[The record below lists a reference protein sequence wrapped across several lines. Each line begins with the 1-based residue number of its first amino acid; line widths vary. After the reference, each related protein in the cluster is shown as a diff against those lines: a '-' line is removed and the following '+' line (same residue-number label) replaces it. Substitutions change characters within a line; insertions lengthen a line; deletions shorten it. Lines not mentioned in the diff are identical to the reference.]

1 MAICSLMILIKSP
14 LWYSPKGQ
22 ENASGENG
30 NRLRAQVEES
40 NAKRARTNHRDSEP
54 HVNDGVQSFCA
65 DHIDPSRFKIMLDA
79 YSHLASMHQVQ
90 EKIHVMEL
98 LTIANSLISEQD
110 NAFELVELEVIL
122 RKLQTENRLMYDE
135 TNRAAQR
142 SKFII
147 RYSRVA
153 ALMPNR

>member
-1 MAICSLMILIKSP
+1 MKSP

-30 NRLRAQVEES
+30 NRLRAQVEELT
-40 NAKRARTNHRDSEP
+40 AKRARTNHRDSEP
-54 HVNDGVQSFCA
+54 HVNDGVQSDCA

-122 RKLQTENRLMYDE
+122 RKLHNAR
-135 TNRAAQR
+135 
-142 SKFII
+142 II
-147 RYSRVA
+147 IINDGDLSSG
-153 ALMPNR
+153 

>member
-1 MAICSLMILIKSP
+1 MQLDDTDEKPVM
-14 LWYSPKGQ
+14 
-22 ENASGENG
+22 
-30 NRLRAQVEES
+30 VEES
-40 NAKRARTNHRDSEP
+40 TAKRARTNHRDSEP

-135 TNRAAQR
+135 TNRDIH
-142 SKFII
+142 F
-147 RYSRVA
+147 
-153 ALMPNR
+153 L